1 MNDHIFFNDVYRIE
15 NEFGQNKLQ
24 EKNSEGIEM
33 KEMNQNDE
41 QQKDNDQTQ
50 DPKEGQTVIEEETE
64 TETDPLSP
72 KDEFR

>member
-41 QQKDNDQTQ
+41 QEKDNYQTQ
-50 DPKEGQTVIEEETE
+50 DPKEGQTVIEKENE
-64 TETDPLSP
+64 TETDPLLP
-72 KDEFR
+72 KNEFR